1 MRMRVDLSEVS
12 VLVVDDNAHMRS
24 ILRSILAG
32 FGARRIFEA
41 SDGADGLEIVIDRA
55 PDLVLLDWA
64 MAPVSGEEFLKLL
77 RGERDPLLATTPVIA
92 VSGHAR
98 RSVILDAMRLGVHGF
113 VAKPVAP
120 AVLYQRIEDALLR
133 QERNGR
139 SKGLRRERSTFAGS
153 DAAFGAGHIAPDS
166 QISAGG
172 VALL

>member
-1 MRMRVDLSEVS
+1 MRMQVELSGVS
-12 VLVVDDNAHMRS
+12 ILVVDDNAHMRA

-41 SDGADGLEIVIDRA
+41 ADGADGLEIVIDRA
-55 PDLVLLDWA
+55 PDLVLLDWM

-77 RGERDPLLATTPVIA
+77 RGEKDYILATTPVIA

-98 RSVILDAMRLGVHGF
+98 RSVILDAMRQGVHGF

-133 QERNGR
+133 QERDGR
-139 SKGLRRERSTFAGS
+139 SKGMRRQGWREAGPAGP
-153 DAAFGAGHIAPDS
+153 AAAVLAASVHPPENL
-166 QISAGG
+166 
-172 VALL
+172 ALL